1 MIYSTQL
8 KHEKKIHEGAKF
20 WGYLD
25 TKALLLRYH
34 IASYYLGNPDIE
46 LIVEIGGYRTT
57 IGDVYGFKDCIVY
70 SLDMEFEECDIRG
83 LKCIRD
89 QFQNHVRP
97 ERKYALI
104 LLGLEPVHGAI
115 EPLYDWIY
123 HAELVI
129 LEASFYH
136 EPSVNLLHDILLK
149 IPHEEIAKI
158 HLDFSKNREAIMA
171 SSICKPFLERNMVI
185 FKPLRRG

>member
-1 MIYSTQL
+1 MIYSSQI
-8 KHEKKIHEGAKF
+8 KHQKAIKEGSSF
-20 WGYLD
+20 WGYLN
-25 TKALLLRYH
+25 TKALLLRYQ
-34 IASYYLGNPDIE
+34 IAAYYLANAPID
-46 LIVEIGGYRTT
+46 LVVEIGGYRTT

-70 SLDMEFEECDIRG
+70 SLDVEFEECDIRG

-89 QFQNHVRP
+89 MFQNHARP

-104 LLGLEPVHGAI
+104 LLGLEPVQGAI

-129 LEASFYH
+129 LEAPFYH
-136 EPSVNLLHDILLK
+136 EPSVNLLHDILSK

-158 HLDFSKNREAIMA
+158 HLDFSKNREAITA
-171 SSICKPFLERNMVI
+171 PSICKPFLERNMII
-185 FKPLRRG
+185 FKPLRHG